1 MLTLGFE
8 STTFLPKNAHMLIVC
23 QASSSSTS
31 ASEVQ
36 VRLLSEAEAAATREA
51 PLVIW
56 HTMKTM
62 ASKATTTTNSC
73 HFSKDIRKPID
84 YLTFSNFGIH
94 DNAAGLLE
102 FYSPFWLK
110 SA

>member
-1 MLTLGFE
+1 ML
-8 STTFLPKNAHMLIVC
+8 TTFLPKNAHSVIVC

-36 VRLLSEAEAAATREA
+36 VRLLSEAEAATREA